1 MTEQLKQAI
10 IESGK
15 QYFRSI
21 IIRGV
26 WRVEQKVIGNAL
38 RSLFS
43 FLLLSDA
50 EVLEDIV
57 QRFLAADLA
66 AGDFAQ
72 LLQYHFQILGDDVAA
87 HTHFHRLQ
95 YTGEGSLG
103 TEKSLVVAGTRNDDV
118 VLGNLRYISGFYQC
132 LLQG

>member
-1 MTEQLKQAI
+1 MLFSVHHHFMASLGSNNFVLSLKVWIQKTDAT
-10 IESGK
+10 SDK
-15 QYFRSI
+15 Q
-21 IIRGV
+21 
-26 WRVEQKVIGNAL
+26 IGNAV

-66 AGDFAQ
+66 AGDFSQ

-87 HTHFHRLQ
+87 HSHFH
-95 YTGEGSLG
+95 
-103 TEKSLVVAGTRNDDV
+103 
-118 VLGNLRYISGFYQC
+118 
-132 LLQG
+132 